1 MLNRYDMEETLAT
14 LEEQSLYENDGPEVP
29 PSDIVAYNELR
40 SCADLFRMHQQGI
53 LEIQPDLQ
61 RDIVWQGPDQTRFI
75 DSLIKSLPIP
85 SMCFALDHKA
95 QRWIVID

>member
-40 SCADLFRMHQQGI
+40 SCADLFRIHQQGI
-53 LEIQPDLQ
+53 LEIQPDFQ
-61 RDIVWQGPDQTRFI
+61 RDIVWQGRTRLGLSIRSSNPSRFRACA
-75 DSLIKSLPIP
+75 LPSTTKP
-85 SMCFALDHKA
+85 NVGL
-95 QRWIVID
+95 